1 VRARVLFALIAVIA
15 LSGGYV
21 ASASADPVAPA
32 GTPTATSFDGTPRVG
47 PLFASGTGS
56 AHGCTAG
63 VLASPTR
70 DLIVTA
76 AHCITGTGAGMQFA
90 PGYDQGATPYGVWTV
105 TRAYVDPMWIAAQD
119 PSRDYA
125 ILHVAKK
132 RSAHRPSGV
141 EDVTGGS
148 PLGAAPQD
156 GEQITDVAYNA
167 GLDDQPIKCTA
178 PTHIATG
185 FPSFNCHGYR
195 GGSSGSP
202 WLSGAPDTD
211 GTAVLGV
218 IGGRY
223 QGGCFE
229 YTSYSSPFDPSVT
242 TLLERAELGADSD
255 VVPQAGGSNC

>member
-1 VRARVLFALIAVIA
+1 VRARVLFALIAVLG

-21 ASASADPVAPA
+21 ASASADPDRR
-32 GTPTATSFDGTPRVG
+32 ATTRS
-47 PLFASGTGS
+47 
-56 AHGCTAG
+56 CTW
-63 VLASPTR
+63 P
-70 DLIVTA
+70 
-76 AHCITGTGAGMQFA
+76 
-90 PGYDQGATPYGVWTV
+90 
-105 TRAYVDPMWIAAQD
+105 
-119 PSRDYA
+119 
-125 ILHVAKK
+125 
-132 RSAHRPSGV
+132 RSAPRTRPTGV

-148 PLGAAPQD
+148 PLGVAPQD

-178 PTHIATG
+178 PAHIATG
-185 FPSFNCHGYR
+185 LPSFSCHGYR
-195 GGSSGSP
+195 GGRSGSP

-229 YTSYSSPFDPSVT
+229 YTSYSSPFDPSVS
-242 TLLERAELGADSD
+242 TLLERAERGADSD